1 MPANPSGDDDTPVRG
16 KEPVPAEVDPASPET
31 RAAERGRSPGLRPR
45 AGRPIGMA
53 GPFGGAQHLVDEA
66 FGPRRPGAADAPWPN
81 AKIAI
86 ALAHGRAAHQTLR
99 PTVPGTP
106 LYLLEN
112 FSISAPEP

>member
-66 FGPRRPGAADAPWPN
+66 FGPRRARSEEHTSELQSLMGNSYAVLCLE
-81 AKIAI
+81 KK
-86 ALAHGRAAHQTLR
+86 TEELR
-99 PTVPGTP
+99 YERMSHTRLG
-106 LYLLEN
+106 
-112 FSISAPEP
+112 

>member
-53 GPFGGAQHLVDEA
+53 GPFGGAQHLVDDA
-66 FGPRRPGAADAPWPN
+66 FGPRRAEIGSTEFREGGCQYLTIPV
-81 AKIAI
+81 
-86 ALAHGRAAHQTLR
+86 RAGPVKKQIHQM
-99 PTVPGTP
+99 
-106 LYLLEN
+106 
-112 FSISAPEP
+112 SIH

>member
-1 MPANPSGDDDTPVRG
+1 MPANPGGDDDTPVRG

-66 FGPRRPGAADAPWPN
+66 FGPRRAGAADAPWPN
-81 AKIAI
+81 AKKI
-86 ALAHGRAAHQTLR
+86 GRRRVGKECVSTCR
-99 PTVPGTP
+99 SVW
-106 LYLLEN
+106 
-112 FSISAPEP
+112 SPEY